1 MSLATAAGRRALG
14 KAYGLFAG
22 ALAFLVVVVAV
33 AAQLGLDEAVIAFL
47 VIAFTLVTYAVIGV
61 VTRTLSL
68 TDFYVAG
75 RGVSEGFNGM
85 ATAAAFL
92 SGGGLAAIAGAYFA
106 DATAALAVTVGWTVG
121 FVLLAV
127 LIAPYY
133 RKSGAVTLPDFLAVR
148 YGNPLIRPVAVVVL
162 LVATF
167 ALLPAAIAVGATII
181 GVFLHVRPEVALAV
195 VFVTLLF
202 SSLFGGMRSV
212 TFVSGAQVI
221 LILLGALVPVAL
233 LSAQD
238 FGLPLPQITYGFA
251 LDGIAGG
258 DDEPIRFLA
267 GRWSPL
273 GDPSGINLLALAVS
287 LGAGVASLPH
297 LLARSG
303 TATGMASARRS
314 VAWALVIVVAV
325 MITAPAIAAFAKGAI
340 LETVVGVGLD
350 ELPAWLFAYGRLG
363 LIETCGVAAASAADI
378 GTACGA
384 ATVINGLAAGGVA
397 VGGEALALAFA
408 DMVDLPYVMSALTAA
423 GVLAAALATAGA
435 VLMAVTATLA
445 HDLYARMIDRRAS
458 AGRRLIVARL
468 VLIAVAAV
476 AARLAATG
484 PGDML
489 AFAVYAP
496 SLAASGFFPAIVLGL
511 WWPRTTW
518 PGALAG
524 MVAGF
529 AAALGY
535 IFFAEIDA
543 GAAPGLS
550 AVGISGAASAFF
562 GVPIGFAVAALVS
575 LVGPRP
581 SESRLEVLA
590 AIRRPSHDPILEHHA
605 V

>member
-212 TFVSGAQVI
+212 TFVSG
-221 LILLGALVPVAL
+221 
-233 LSAQD
+233 
-238 FGLPLPQITYGFA
+238 
-251 LDGIAGG
+251 
-258 DDEPIRFLA
+258 
-267 GRWSPL
+267 
-273 GDPSGINLLALAVS
+273 
-287 LGAGVASLPH
+287 
-297 LLARSG
+297 
-303 TATGMASARRS
+303 
-314 VAWALVIVVAV
+314 
-325 MITAPAIAAFAKGAI
+325 
-340 LETVVGVGLD
+340 
-350 ELPAWLFAYGRLG
+350 
-363 LIETCGVAAASAADI
+363 
-378 GTACGA
+378 
-384 ATVINGLAAGGVA
+384 
-397 VGGEALALAFA
+397 
-408 DMVDLPYVMSALTAA
+408 
-423 GVLAAALATAGA
+423 
-435 VLMAVTATLA
+435 
-445 HDLYARMIDRRAS
+445 
-458 AGRRLIVARL
+458 
-468 VLIAVAAV
+468 
-476 AARLAATG
+476 
-484 PGDML
+484 
-489 AFAVYAP
+489 
-496 SLAASGFFPAIVLGL
+496 
-511 WWPRTTW
+511 
-518 PGALAG
+518 
-524 MVAGF
+524 
-529 AAALGY
+529 
-535 IFFAEIDA
+535 
-543 GAAPGLS
+543 
-550 AVGISGAASAFF
+550 
-562 GVPIGFAVAALVS
+562 
-575 LVGPRP
+575 
-581 SESRLEVLA
+581 
-590 AIRRPSHDPILEHHA
+590 
-605 V
+605 

>member
-384 ATVINGLAAGGVA
+384 ATVINGLAAGDVA

>member
-1 MSLATAAGRRALG
+1 M
-14 KAYGLFAG
+14 
-22 ALAFLVVVVAV
+22 
-33 AAQLGLDEAVIAFL
+33 
-47 VIAFTLVTYAVIGV
+47 
-61 VTRTLSL
+61 
-68 TDFYVAG
+68 
-75 RGVSEGFNGM
+75 
-85 ATAAAFL
+85 
-92 SGGGLAAIAGAYFA
+92 
-106 DATAALAVTVGWTVG
+106 
-121 FVLLAV
+121 
-127 LIAPYY
+127 
-133 RKSGAVTLPDFLAVR
+133 
-148 YGNPLIRPVAVVVL
+148 
-162 LVATF
+162 
-167 ALLPAAIAVGATII
+167 
-181 GVFLHVRPEVALAV
+181 
-195 VFVTLLF
+195 
-202 SSLFGGMRSV
+202 

-258 DDEPIRFLA
+258 GDEPIRFLA

-384 ATVINGLAAGGVA
+384 ATVINGLAAGDVA

-529 AAALGY
+529 AAAVGY
-535 IFFAEIDA
+535 ILLAEIDA
-543 GAAPGLS
+543 RAAPGLS
-550 AVGISGAASAFF
+550 AGGI
-562 GVPIGFAVAALVS
+562 
-575 LVGPRP
+575 
-581 SESRLEVLA
+581 
-590 AIRRPSHDPILEHHA
+590 
-605 V
+605 

>member
-258 DDEPIRFLA
+258 GDEPIRFLA

-384 ATVINGLAAGGVA
+384 ATVINGLAAGDVA
-397 VGGEALALAFA
+397 GGGEALALAFA

>member
-363 LIETCGVAAASAADI
+363 LIETCGVAAAAAADI

-384 ATVINGLAAGGVA
+384 ATVINGLAAGDGA

>member
-384 ATVINGLAAGGVA
+384 ATVINGLAAGDGA